1 MDSNYQFQ
9 KPKKNDTGKN
19 VLIIVLVILVLL
31 SGIKLYSDHKD
42 KSRKSE
48 EIILLSEENNE
59 LNKRIDSVTY
69 QLDLRIQE
77 IERLGGEVSSLQ
89 EIREQLIKER
99 ANDRKRSS
107 DEIAALNKKINSFNQ
122 TLAEKDNEIIRL
134 REINQQLYSENQGLK
149 TTQAQIQE
157 EVSQLTIR
165 QKELQEKVDIA
176 ALLKAENIIIAA
188 VNSRGREREDGF
200 RNRQI
205 EKLKVTFNFADNK
218 VAEVGPRDV
227 YVQVIAPNNQ
237 PIFDIAKGSGTF
249 NINGKE
255 EFFTTHRD
263 IMFNNNKQAYSFYY
277 EKGTKYTS
285 GTHEV
290 RIFVDNYLVGTKTFE
305 VK

>member
-1 MDSNYQFQ
+1 MEPGKQFQ
-9 KPKKNDTGKN
+9 QPKKNDKGKN
-19 VLIIVLVILVLL
+19 VLIIVLAILVII
-31 SGIKLYSDHKD
+31 SGIKLYSDSKD
-42 KSRKSE
+42 KTRKSE

-59 LNKRIDSVTY
+59 LNKRLDSMTY

-89 EIREQLIKER
+89 EIREQLIRER
-99 ANDRKRSS
+99 SSDRKRTS
-107 DEIAALNKKINSFNQ
+107 DEIAALNRQISSYTK
-122 TLAEKDNEIIRL
+122 TLNEKDQEIVRL
-134 REINQQLYSENQGLK
+134 REINQQLYTENEGLK

-157 EVSQLTIR
+157 EVSQLNIR
-165 QKELQEKVDIA
+165 QQELQQKVDIA
-176 ALLKAENIIIAA
+176 AQLKAENITVAA

-218 VAEVGPRDV
+218 VAEAGPRDV

-249 NINGKE
+249 NLNGKE
-255 EFFTTHRD
+255 EFFTAHRD
-263 IMFNNNKQAYSFYY
+263 INFTNNQQTLSFFY
-277 EKGTKYTS
+277 EKGSHYAS
-285 GTHEV
+285 GIHEV